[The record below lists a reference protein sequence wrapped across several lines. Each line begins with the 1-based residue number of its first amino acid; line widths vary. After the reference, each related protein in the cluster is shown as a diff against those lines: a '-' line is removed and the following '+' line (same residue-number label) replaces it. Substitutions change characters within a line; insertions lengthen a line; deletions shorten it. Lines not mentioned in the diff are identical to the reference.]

1 METTIQCD
9 IVSARKEIFSGE
21 VSLFIA
27 SGSYG
32 ELGIAPRHAPLIT
45 TLKAGPLRLL
55 LPNGDE
61 ETIVIGG
68 GILEVMPHLVS
79 VLADSAIRASDMDE
93 AAALQ
98 AQKDAER
105 AIRTSKRRMEIF
117 EAEAQLRMAIAELRE
132 MDRMRKEGRRGI
144 RLKNL

>member
-1 METTIQCD
+1 M
-9 IVSARKEIFSGE
+9 
-21 VSLFIA
+21 FIA
-27 SGSYG
+27 TGSEG

-61 ETIVIGG
+61 TIFVIGG

-79 VLADSAIRASDMDE
+79 VLADSAIRATDMDK

-98 AQKDAER
+98 AQQEAER
-105 AIRTSKRRMEIF
+105 ALRTSRRRMEIT
-117 EAEAQLRMAIAELRE
+117 EAEAQLRMAIAELRQL
-132 MDRMRKEGRRGI
+132 DKMRKEGRRGR
-144 RLKNL
+144 RLQGS